1 MDIYGVRVRDASNVQ
16 TLGMEDFTIRK
27 LASMVIPASRTSGEG
42 IRSDYI
48 LMDVPNY
55 DPAKC
60 FVLITPRQYASY
72 GQPGNPDAW
81 GYVPT
86 YKDLG
91 GTSIGIFT
99 YVNRR
104 RPTGVGGRFRD
115 EWIEHAVES
124 VVEVVRVG

>member
-1 MDIYGVRVRDASNVQ
+1 MVIYGVRVRDANSVQ

-27 LASMVIPASRTSGEG
+27 LAVMTIAASRKSGTGVRE
-42 IRSDYI
+42 DYI
-48 LMDVPNY
+48 LIDVPGY
-55 DPAKC
+55 DPSKG
-60 FVLITPRQYASY
+60 FVMITPKQYAAY

-91 GTSIGIFT
+91 GTQIAIFT

-104 RPTGVGGRFRD
+104 RATGVGGNYSD
-115 EWIEHAVES
+115 EWVEHVVES
-124 VVEVVRVG
+124 VVEIVRVS